1 VPKWLLEQLEDH
13 PTVTFPLTMMMG
25 RHLGIAKVNPALT
38 EVTAALNLWVMD
50 TGLGCMA
57 VIQANLIPAAN

>member
-1 VPKWLLEQLEDH
+1 
-13 PTVTFPLTMMMG
+13 MMMG